1 MGSGMDEY
9 LKILHEAWISLLD
22 DYGKIYQWVWYVHE
36 REEDIRS
43 YLFCKI
49 LNILKKRRLE
59 VMNLHVDIPIMN
71 RKRADI
77 VLGSSEDIWNLGVE
91 IKRSIS
97 HAIMEEQLNKLGDFI
112 ANKKID
118 SGVFLAII
126 QHSYNLKEMLE
137 YWGFKEKF
145 KLEERDKGNNNFIE
159 WRRIIVKDANI
170 DWDTLFLVLRTL

>member
-1 MGSGMDEY
+1 
-9 LKILHEAWISLLD
+9 
-22 DYGKIYQWVWYVHE
+22 
-36 REEDIRS
+36 
-43 YLFCKI
+43 
-49 LNILKKRRLE
+49 
-59 VMNLHVDIPIMN
+59 MN